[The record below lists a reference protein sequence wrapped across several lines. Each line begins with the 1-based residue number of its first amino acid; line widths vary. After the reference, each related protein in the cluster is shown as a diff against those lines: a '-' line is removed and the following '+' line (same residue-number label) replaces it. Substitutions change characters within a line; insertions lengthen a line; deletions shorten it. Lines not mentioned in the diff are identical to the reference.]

1 MNEEKTEDSQSLYN
15 GDKTWYTMEKDEV
28 FSVLDADEQQG
39 LSKDDVKR
47 RLEEYGPNKLPS
59 KEKPGALKR
68 FLRQFNNML
77 IYVLIA
83 AAVFTAF
90 LFEWLDTAVILA
102 VVIINAIIGFI
113 QEGKAEKAME
123 SIRDMLSPT
132 ANVLRD
138 GKEREISAEELVPGD
153 IVMLSSGDR
162 VPADLRIFKVRNAQV
177 DEAVLTG
184 ESVPVDKQVDIL
196 EKETPLGDRKNMA
209 YSGTILTGGQLQ
221 GVVVATGGKAEIGR
235 ISEMVSQVEELSTPL
250 LRKIDVFGRWLS
262 VVIVL
267 MSAVFFVL
275 GYYFRDFT
283 AVEMFMAVVSLA
295 VASIP
300 EGLPAIMT
308 ITLALGVKRMAKR
321 NAIIRRLPAV
331 ETLGSVTVICSDKT
345 GTLTRNEMTVAKV
358 IMAQK
363 NFSVSGVGY
372 KPEGEFSIDKDNG
385 NGDNGNKVSPE
396 EYPPLVD
403 LARAGL
409 LVGEARLI
417 REDDQWTIQGMPT
430 EGSLVVLAAKAGITP
445 EEIKEKHPRLDV
457 IPFESERRY
466 MAGLYEDS
474 EDENIACIK
483 GAPEKVLDM
492 CSKQRTDDQDEP
504 MDKDTWMQQA
514 EALADNGHRVLAIA
528 LKKMGSADSLD
539 DDDIGDLTLLGLVGI
554 IDPPRQ
560 EAIEAIKECRKAG
573 IQVKMITGDHVL
585 TARSIGASMG
595 IGDGEHAISGNEMEN
610 AEDEELVRL
619 VEENEVFA
627 RSSPEHK
634 LRIMEALQ
642 SQNQV
647 VAMTGDGVND
657 APALKRAN
665 VGIAMGIKGSEATKE
680 AAEMV
685 LADDNFATIQV
696 AIKEGRT
703 IYDNLIKTILFIL
716 PTNGAEA
723 LMVISSVLIIFDVMP
738 ITPLQIL
745 WVNMVTAVTLALA
758 LSFEPAEDNIMDRWP
773 RPPDE
778 PIISRYLIWRI
789 AFVSVIIAAASILLF
804 HLQWSTGASIEQAR
818 TVAVNTLVAGQLFYL
833 FNSRFLDRSSLS
845 IRRLISNRKALVA
858 VAVLVF
864 LQLGFTYLS
873 PLQNLFGTASIHV
886 MDWKWI
892 IVSGMAVFLLV
903 EMEKALVR
911 FLRPKSSRKK
921 TVKEAK
927 TPEEV
932 ELPDQPAYY
941 KSHPKIF
948 ARETAQAIEEL
959 RRPAAGLFISGLMA
973 GSCIALSVLLIGVFL
988 TLTGDNVHQLVRPAL
1003 MANAYAAGFIVVIL
1017 ARMDLFTHYS
1027 TITIFPVLT
1036 HQARLRSMARL
1047 WVIVY
1052 IANLLG
1058 GAAFAVLP
1066 ASIGPLLEII
1076 RPEVFVDIAIE
1087 LVEHPWYVILGS
1099 AFLTGWLMGLLAW
1112 LLIEAREIISKV
1124 FFIWLIAGV
1133 IGFAHLHHSIVG
1145 ALEIMLGMIGS
1156 DAVFISHLGYF
1167 LLWTTM
1173 GNIGGGLFFAVL
1185 IRFSVLL
1192 HRKEYADNFRDEK

>member
-1 MNEEKTEDSQSLYN
+1 
-15 GDKTWYTMEKDEV
+15 MEKDEAL
-28 FSVLDADEQQG
+28 SVLDADEQQG
-39 LSKDDVKR
+39 LGEEEVKR

-59 KEKPGALKR
+59 KEKPSALKR
-68 FLRQFNNML
+68 FLMQFNNML

-90 LFEWLDTAVILA
+90 LLEWLDTAVILA
-102 VVIINAIIGFI
+102 VVIINATIGFI

-123 SIRDMLSPT
+123 SIRDMLSPM

-153 IVMLSSGDR
+153 IVMLKSGDR
-162 VPADLRIFKVRNAQV
+162 VPADLRISRVRNAQV

-184 ESVPVDKQVDIL
+184 ESVPVNKQVDTV
-196 EKETPLGDRKNMA
+196 EKQTPLGDRKNMA
-209 YSGTILTGGQLQ
+209 YSGTILTGGQLR

-267 MSAVFFVL
+267 LSAGFFAL

-308 ITLALGVKRMAKR
+308 ITLALGVKRMAKQ

-345 GTLTRNEMTVAKV
+345 GTLTRNEMTVARV

-363 NFSVSGVGY
+363 AFSVSGVGY
-372 KPEGEFSIDKDNG
+372 EPEGDFSLVEN
-385 NGDNGNKVSPE
+385 NGDEDNRKKVSPE
-396 EYPPLVD
+396 EYPPLFE

-409 LVGEARLI
+409 LAGEARLT
-417 REDDQWTIQGMPT
+417 RQDNQWIIEGMPT
-430 EGSLVVLAAKAGITP
+430 EGSLVVLAAKAGINL

-466 MAGLYEDS
+466 MAGLYEIS
-474 EDENIACIK
+474 EGENIACIK

-504 MDKDTWMQQA
+504 LDQDEWMQRA
-514 EALADNGHRVLAIA
+514 EALADSGHRVLAIA
-528 LKKMGSADSLD
+528 LKNMGSADSLD
-539 DDDIGDLTLLGLVGI
+539 DDDILDLTLLGLVGI
-554 IDPPRQ
+554 IDPPRE
-560 EAIEAIKECRKAG
+560 EAVEAIKECRKAG

-595 IGDGEHAISGNEMEN
+595 IGDGEHAISGREMEN
-610 AEDEELVRL
+610 AGEEELVRL

-657 APALKRAN
+657 APALKRAD

-685 LADDNFATIQV
+685 LADDNFATIEMAV
-696 AIKEGRT
+696 KEGRT

-758 LSFEPAEDNIMDRWP
+758 LSFEPAEDNIMERPP

-778 PIISRYLIWRI
+778 PIISRYLLWRI
-789 AFVSVIIAAASILLF
+789 TFVSVIIAAASILLF

-833 FNSRFLDRSSLS
+833 FNSRFLERSSMS
-845 IRRLISNRKALVA
+845 IRSLISNGKALVA

-864 LQLGFTYLS
+864 FQLGFTYLR
-873 PLQNLFGTASIHV
+873 PLQDLFGTASIPV

-892 IVSGMAVFLLV
+892 MVSGMVIFLLV
-903 EMEKALVR
+903 EMEKAMIR
-911 FLRPKSSRKK
+911 FFAPKPLEKK
-921 TVKEAK
+921 A
-927 TPEEV
+927 PEEV
-932 ELPDQPAYY
+932 ELPEQPAHY
-941 KSHPKIF
+941 KSHRKIF

-973 GSCIALSVLLIGVFL
+973 GSCISLSVLLIGIFL

-1003 MANAYAAGFIVVIL
+1003 MAHAYAAGFIVVIL
-1017 ARMDLFTHYS
+1017 ARMDLFTHYN

-1036 HQARLRSMARL
+1036 GQASLRSLARL

-1058 GAAFAVLP
+1058 GAAFAVLL
-1066 ASIGPLLEII
+1066 ASIGPMLEII
-1076 RPEVFVDIAIE
+1076 RPGVYVNIALDLVD
-1087 LVEHPWYVILGS
+1087 HPWYVILGS

-1112 LLIEAREIISKV
+1112 LLIESREIISKV

-1145 ALEIMLGMIGS
+1145 ALEIMLGIIGS
-1156 DAVFISHLGYF
+1156 NAIFLTHLGYF

-1173 GNIGGGLFFAVL
+1173 GNIAGGLFFAVL
-1185 IRFSVLL
+1185 IRLSALL
-1192 HRKEYADNFRDEK
+1192 HKKEYVDNFPDEK

>member
-1 MNEEKTEDSQSLYN
+1 MDEEKTKDRQNRNST
-15 GDKTWYTMEKDEV
+15 DITWYAMEKDEV
-28 FSVLDADEQQG
+28 LSVLDADEQQG
-39 LSKDDVKR
+39 LGEEEVKR

-59 KEKPGALKR
+59 REKPSALKR
-68 FLRQFNNML
+68 FLKQFNNML

-102 VVIINAIIGFI
+102 VVIINATIGFI

-138 GKEREISAEELVPGD
+138 GKEHEISAEELVPGD
-153 IVMLSSGDR
+153 IVMLKSGDR

-184 ESVPVDKQVDIL
+184 ESVPVDKQVDTV
-196 EKETPLGDRKNMA
+196 EKQTPLGDRKNMA
-209 YSGTILTGGQLQ
+209 YSGTILTGGQLR

-267 MSAVFFVL
+267 LSAAFFAL
-275 GYYFRDFT
+275 GYYFRNFT

-295 VASIP
+295 VASVP

-345 GTLTRNEMTVAKV
+345 GTLTRNEMTVARV

-363 NFSVSGVGY
+363 TFSVSGVGY
-372 KPEGEFSIDKDNG
+372 EPEGDFFLDEN
-385 NGDNGNKVSPE
+385 NGDEDNKKKVSPE
-396 EYPPLVD
+396 EYPPLVE
-403 LARAGL
+403 LARTGL
-409 LVGEARLI
+409 LAGEARLT
-417 REDDQWTIQGMPT
+417 RQDNQWTIEGMPT
-430 EGSLVVLAAKAGITP
+430 EGSLVVLAAKAGINH

-474 EDENIACIK
+474 EGENIACIK
-483 GAPEKVLDM
+483 GAPEKILDM
-492 CSKQRTDDQDEP
+492 CSQQRTDEEDEPLDQDQ
-504 MDKDTWMQQA
+504 WMQRA
-514 EALADNGHRVLAIA
+514 EVLADSGHRVLAIA
-528 LKKMGSADSLD
+528 LKKMGSADSLE
-539 DDDIGDLTLLGLVGI
+539 DDDILDLTLLGMVGI
-554 IDPPRQ
+554 IDPPRE
-560 EAIEAIKECRKAG
+560 EAVEAIKECRKAG

-585 TARSIGASMG
+585 TARSIGASMS
-595 IGDGEHAISGNEMEN
+595 IGDGEHAISGREMEN
-610 AEDEELVRL
+610 AGEEELVRL

-642 SQNQV
+642 SQNHV

-657 APALKRAN
+657 APALKRAD

-685 LADDNFATIQV
+685 LADDNFATIEV

-758 LSFEPAEDNIMDRWP
+758 LSFEPAEDNIMNRPP

-778 PIISRYLIWRI
+778 PIISRYLLWRI
-789 AFVSVIIAAASILLF
+789 TFVSVIIAAASILLF
-804 HLQWSTGASIEQAR
+804 HLQWSTGATIEQAR

-833 FNSRFLDRSSLS
+833 FNSRFLDRSSMS
-845 IRRLISNRKALVA
+845 IRRLISNGKALVA

-864 LQLGFTYLS
+864 FQLGFTYLR
-873 PLQNLFGTASIHV
+873 PLQDLFGTAPIPV

-892 IVSGMAVFLLV
+892 IVSGMVVFLLV
-903 EMEKALVR
+903 EMEKATIR
-911 FLRPKSSRKK
+911 FFGPKPSGKK
-921 TVKEAK
+921 ASEKAE

-932 ELPDQPAYY
+932 ELPEQPAHY
-941 KSHPKIF
+941 KSHRKIF
-948 ARETAQAIEEL
+948 ARETAQAVEEL

-973 GSCIALSVLLIGVFL
+973 GSCIALSVLLIGIFL
-988 TLTGDNVHQLVRPAL
+988 TLTGNNVHQLVRPAW
-1003 MANAYAAGFIVVIL
+1003 MAHAYAAGFIVVIL
-1017 ARMDLFTHYS
+1017 ARMDLFTHYN

-1036 HQARLRSMARL
+1036 GQARLRSLARL

-1058 GAAFAVLP
+1058 GAAFAVLS

-1076 RPEVFVDIAIE
+1076 RPEVYADIALE

-1112 LLIEAREIISKV
+1112 LLIESREIISKV

-1145 ALEIMLGMIGS
+1145 ALEIMLGMMGS
-1156 DAVFISHLGYF
+1156 NAIFLTHLGYF

-1173 GNIGGGLFFAVL
+1173 GNIAGGLFFAVL
-1185 IRFSVLL
+1185 IRFSALL
-1192 HRKEYADNFRDEK
+1192 HKKEYVDNFRDEK